1 MRKVNTELFVG
12 LFMVLGFVCFAVVAV
27 RFGGQSLFG
36 EKGYEL
42 SATFSSVSGLKEGAP
57 VEMAGVPVGRVEA
70 IELKNGRAVLKIW
83 LKASLQLED
92 DAIASVRTKGLIGEK
107 YLRLAP
113 GASPDLLVDG
123 DEIVETESVVDI
135 EDLIGKFIY
144 GK

>member
-1 MRKVNTELFVG
+1 
-12 LFMVLGFVCFAVVAV
+12 VVAV